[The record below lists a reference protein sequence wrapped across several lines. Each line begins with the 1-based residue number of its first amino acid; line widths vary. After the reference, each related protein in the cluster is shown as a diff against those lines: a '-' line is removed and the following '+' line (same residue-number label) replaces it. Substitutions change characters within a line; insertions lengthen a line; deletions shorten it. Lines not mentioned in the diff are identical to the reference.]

1 MVIDKIKKRIEYKEE
16 MPEAKEEN
24 SSLETRNARHS
35 DIPIGKWVKCE
46 ACKQILYKDDVHKNN
61 SVCPN
66 CGHHF
71 RLSSRRRIAGII
83 DEGTFEEFA
92 IHIKTDNPLDMPEYV
107 KKLETLKEKTGLE
120 EAVKCGIGEISGQ
133 KTVICVMD
141 SNFMMGS
148 MGKVVGEMITYSVEK
163 AIELNM
169 PIIVFCASGGARM
182 QEGIVSLMQ
191 MAKTSAAIAKLN
203 KTGNLYISVLTD
215 PTYGGVTASFA
226 MLGDIILA
234 EPKAMIGFA
243 GPRVIKQTIGQELPE
258 GFQTAEF
265 LLEHGFIDKVV
276 DRKDMKECISS
287 LIKAHQKQ
295 EVKYRKEE
303 AITEVIA
310 KKKKELSPIE
320 KVKIARDSS
329 RPTSLDYIECIFDK
343 FIELHGDRYFKD
355 DSSIVCGIG
364 SINGKSYTVI
374 GEQKGRS
381 TKENIERNF
390 GMPNP
395 EAYRKALRFMK
406 QAEKF
411 NRPIITFI
419 DTKGAYP
426 GLGAEERGQGE
437 AIARNLMEMSNLKVP
452 IICIVIG
459 EGSSGGAL
467 AIGVGD
473 RILMLE
479 NAIYSI
485 LSPEGYASILWKDS
499 SRANEAAEKMKLT
512 AKDLYDLH
520 IIDEI
525 LEEPNG
531 NASTNIQ
538 QMACKIKDRILK
550 LTEELEKLDDATLVE
565 KRYEKY
571 RKM

>member
-1 MVIDKIKKRIEYKEE
+1 MVIDKIKKRIDCPEE
-16 MPEAKEEN
+16 PKGEA
-24 SSLETRNARHS
+24 RQS

-46 ACKQILYKDDVHKNN
+46 ACKQILYKEDLHNNN

-83 DEGTFEEFA
+83 DEGTFEEFS
-92 IHIKTDNPLDMPEYV
+92 IHVKTDNPLDMPEYI
-107 KKLETLKEKTGLE
+107 KKLETLREKTGLD
-120 EAVKCGIGEISGQ
+120 EAVKCGIGEIDEQ

-163 AIELNM
+163 AIELKLPM
-169 PIIVFCASGGARM
+169 IIFCASGGARM

-203 KTGNLYISVLTD
+203 EAGNLYISVLTD

-234 EPKAMIGFA
+234 EPQAMIGFA

-265 LLEHGFIDKVV
+265 LLQHGFIDKVV
-276 DRKDMKECISS
+276 DRKEMKKCISN
-287 LIKAHQKQ
+287 LIKVHQNSEEKP
-295 EVKYRKEE
+295 KKSKE
-303 AITEVIA
+303 ATMLKVIS
-310 KKKKELSPIE
+310 KNKKELSPIE
-320 KVKIARDSS
+320 KVKVARDSS
-329 RPTSLDYIECIFDK
+329 RPTSLDYIEYIFDE

-364 SINGKSYTVI
+364 TIEGKSYTII
-374 GEQKGRS
+374 GEQKGRN

-411 NRPIITFI
+411 HRPIITFI

-473 RILMLE
+473 RVLMLE
-479 NAIYSI
+479 NSIYSI

-499 SRANEAAEKMKLT
+499 SRANEAAEKMRLT
-512 AKDLYDLH
+512 AKDLYDLGM
-520 IIDEI
+520 IDEI
-525 LEEPNG
+525 MNEPEG
-531 NASTNIQ
+531 NASSNIKK
-538 QMACKIKDRILK
+538 MANMIKYRVME
-550 LTEELEKLDDATLVE
+550 LTEELEHLDCKKLIE

>member
-1 MVIDKIKKRIEYKEE
+1 MVIDKIKKRIDCPEE
-16 MPEAKEEN
+16 PKGEA
-24 SSLETRNARHS
+24 RQS

-46 ACKQILYKDDVHKNN
+46 ACKQILYKEDLHNNN

-83 DEGTFEEFA
+83 DEGTFEEFS
-92 IHIKTDNPLDMPEYV
+92 IHVKTDNPLDMPEYI
-107 KKLETLKEKTGLE
+107 KKLETLREKTGLD
-120 EAVKCGIGEISGQ
+120 EAVKCGIGEIDEQ

-163 AIELNM
+163 AIELKLPM
-169 PIIVFCASGGARM
+169 IIFCASGGARM

-203 KTGNLYISVLTD
+203 EAGNLYISVLTD

-234 EPKAMIGFA
+234 EPQAMIGFA

-265 LLEHGFIDKVV
+265 LLQHGFIDKVV
-276 DRKDMKECISS
+276 ERKEMKTCISN
-287 LIKAHQKQ
+287 LIKVHQNS
-295 EVKYRKEE
+295 EE
-303 AITEVIA
+303 KPKKSKKTTMLKVIS
-310 KKKKELSPIE
+310 KNKKELSPIE

-329 RPTSLDYIECIFDK
+329 RPTSLDYIEYIFDE

-364 SINGKSYTVI
+364 TIEGKSYTII

-411 NRPIITFI
+411 HRPIITFI

-473 RILMLE
+473 RVLMLE
-479 NAIYSI
+479 NSIYSI

-499 SRANEAAEKMKLT
+499 SRANEAAEKMRLT
-512 AKDLYDLH
+512 AKDLYDLGM
-520 IIDEI
+520 IDEI
-525 LEEPNG
+525 MSEPEG
-531 NASTNIQ
+531 NASSNIKK
-538 QMACKIKDRILK
+538 MANMIKYRVME
-550 LTEELEKLDDATLVE
+550 LTEELEHLDCKKLVE